1 MRQISMN
8 IVCKELYSMT
18 VLSMI
23 YLIMCGP
30 SKINVGSWKLVHIYF
45 SLIYVC
51 VCVVTT
57 YSGSQKEQVK
67 GKEIVNMSTIG
78 T

>member
-1 MRQISMN
+1 MN

-30 SKINVGSWKLVHIYF
+30 SKINVGS
-45 SLIYVC
+45 
-51 VCVVTT
+51 
-57 YSGSQKEQVK
+57 
-67 GKEIVNMSTIG
+67 
-78 T
+78 